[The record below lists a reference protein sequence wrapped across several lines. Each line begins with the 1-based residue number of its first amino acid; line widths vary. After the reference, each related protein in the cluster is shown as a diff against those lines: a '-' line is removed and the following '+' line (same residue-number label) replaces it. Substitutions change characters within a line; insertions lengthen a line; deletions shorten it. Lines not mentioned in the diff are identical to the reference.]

1 VASGIAW
8 KKFRS
13 DVLAALIGRW
23 GVMAVGFITTML
35 LTRILTVADVGV
47 YFMVVSAVLILGPV
61 ANLGLQEPTVRALAS
76 FVTDGN
82 YARARAVAGSS
93 LRVAIA
99 SACLFSIAAL
109 LVWTGLC
116 KSAVFLSE
124 DNLRTGIFLAVW
136 MAMVAVEIQIVGTF
150 QGLEK
155 IRLAVLFDGA
165 LAKLLAM
172 AAIAVL
178 FVSSGHAELHAILL
192 ICVASEL
199 MNVVI
204 AAFCLAPL
212 LRSYCRPASGVSP
225 SELLKTGRPFLLHQ
239 LAALVST
246 QGDAVVLGLF
256 RPPAEVAQFGTAMRL
271 SSLLSLPAA
280 AANVPLAPSIARM
293 QAQRKSAEL
302 EKMLQMSATGSTA
315 VAVFLTLLLA
325 VFGELILDRF
335 FGAAYGAGATALA
348 ILCLG
353 QCIDLGL
360 GQCMLA
366 LAMSGEQ
373 AVAARIVVVGS
384 VIKLLLAIAL
394 AHLFGAIGVAIAA
407 AAFATWV
414 KLAAWRAARHRLNI
428 DTRMRPAFI
437 GAGLKYLFRSL
448 NAYVQRQ

>member
-1 VASGIAW
+1 VASRIAW

-13 DVLAALIGRW
+13 DVLAAIIGRW

-35 LTRILTVADVGV
+35 LTRILPVADVGL
-47 YFMVVSAVLILGPV
+47 YFMVLSAVLILGPL
-61 ANLGLQEPTVRALAS
+61 ANLGLQEPTVRAIAS
-76 FVTDGN
+76 FVAAGEH
-82 YARARAVAGSS
+82 ARATAAAASA

-116 KSAVFLSE
+116 KSGLFLSE
-124 DNLRTGIFLAVW
+124 ENFLTGVFLAAW
-136 MAMVAVEIQIVGTF
+136 MAMVAVEMQIVGTF

-172 AAIAVL
+172 AAIALL
-178 FVSSGHAELHAILL
+178 FVSRGHAQLHAILL
-192 ICVASEL
+192 ICVASETA
-199 MNVVI
+199 NVLV

-212 LRSYCRPASGVSP
+212 LRSHRGRAGALSA
-225 SELLKTGRPFLLHQ
+225 SELLRTGRPFLLHQ
-239 LAALVST
+239 LAALIAS

-256 RPPAEVAQFGTAMRL
+256 RPPAEVAQYGTAMRL

-280 AANVPLAPSIARM
+280 AANVPLAPSIARL

-302 EKMLQMSATGSTA
+302 EKMLQISATGSTA
-315 VAVFLTLLLA
+315 IAVFATLLFT
-325 VFGELILDRF
+325 VFGEFILDRF
-335 FGAAYGAGATALA
+335 FGAAYGAGATTLA
-348 ILCLG
+348 ILCIG

-373 AVAARIVVVGS
+373 AVAAKIVVVAS
-384 VIKLLLAIAL
+384 VIKLTLAL
-394 AHLFGAIGVAIAA
+394 ALAYMLGAIGVAIAA
-407 AAFATWV
+407 AAFAAGV
-414 KLAAWRAARHRLNI
+414 KLAAWSAARRRLNI
-428 DTRMRPAFI
+428 DTRIRPGLVGI
-437 GAGLKYLFRSL
+437 GLKYLFQSL
-448 NAYVQRQ
+448 NGYVQGR